1 MLGSERIDA
10 VQRLTIDLKD
20 SRNAIIAAS
29 CPIQSSKSGCRRG
42 SA

>member
-20 SRNAIIAAS
+20 SRNAIIADLDQALA
-29 CPIQSSKSGCRRG
+29 RT
-42 SA
+42 